1 MRIFY
6 AHMRAQDG
14 GRRKVPTNLSL
25 RADLVRRAKAIGL
38 NLSDVVEAAL
48 EAAIRNAERDAWLES
63 NREAIAE
70 YNAVI
75 ERRGVFSDDWRRF

>member
-1 MRIFY
+1 
-6 AHMRAQDG
+6 MRAQDG